1 MRDKLEF
8 LIPIL
13 MLVAAVLDLVAGIK
27 NDEKYL
33 IVAGVCF
40 LIAAVGM
47 LGGRISKYCAA
58 KKAKSEEEKPDER

>member
-8 LIPIL
+8 LIPVL

-33 IVAGVCF
+33 IVAGVGF
-40 LIAAVGM
+40 LTAAVGM

-58 KKAKSEEEKPDER
+58 KKAKSKEEPSDDR

>member
-8 LIPIL
+8 LTP
-13 MLVAAVLDLVAGIK
+13 MLLFVAAVLDLVAGVK

-40 LIAAVGM
+40 LIASVCM
-47 LGGRISKYCAA
+47 LAGRISKHCAA
-58 KKAKSEEEKPDER
+58 KKAESKEEPSNER

>member
-8 LIPIL
+8 LTPIL
-13 MLVAAVLDLVAGIK
+13 LFVAAVLDLIAGIK

-40 LIAAVGM
+40 FISAVGM
-47 LGGRISKYCAA
+47 LANRISKCRAA
-58 KKAKSEEEKPDER
+58 KKAESKEEPSDER

>member
-1 MRDKLEF
+1 MRAKLEF
-8 LIPIL
+8 LIPVL
-13 MLVAAVLDLVAGIK
+13 LLVVAVLDLVAGIK

-40 LIAAVGM
+40 MIAAIGM
-47 LGGRISKYCAA
+47 LGSHISKYRAA

>member
-8 LIPIL
+8 LTPIL
-13 MLVAAVLDLVAGIK
+13 LFVAAVLDLVAGVK

-40 LIAAVGM
+40 LISAVGM
-47 LGGRISKYCAA
+47 LAGRISKHCAA
-58 KKAKSEEEKPDER
+58 KKAESKEEPSNER